1 MNGWQLVSRMSVKKF
16 LVSIQLILPVVL
28 IISLLVLAF
37 DANADDHDKPSMELL
52 EFLGEWQTKDGE
64 WVDPMRFLD
73 IDDKDLSRKQRDR
86 DPHSKVNVNED
97 IRDD

>member
-1 MNGWQLVSRMSVKKF
+1 MSVKK
-16 LVSIQLILPVVL
+16 LLISIQLILPVIL
-28 IISLLVLAF
+28 MISLLVLAF
-37 DANADDHDKPSMELL
+37 DAHAGDRENPSMELL

-73 IDDKDLSRKQRDR
+73 IDEKDLSQKQRDR

>member
-1 MNGWQLVSRMSVKKF
+1 MSVKK
-16 LVSIQLILPVVL
+16 LLISMQLILPVVL
-28 IISLLVLAF
+28 MISLLALAF
-37 DANADDHDKPSMELL
+37 DANAKDQDKPSMELL

-73 IDDKDLSRKQRDR
+73 IDDKDLSRKQQDR

>member
-1 MNGWQLVSRMSVKKF
+1 MSVKK
-16 LVSIQLILPVVL
+16 LLISIQLILPVIL
-28 IISLLVLAF
+28 MISLLVLAF
-37 DANADDHDKPSMELL
+37 DAHAGDREKPSMELL

-73 IDDKDLSRKQRDR
+73 IDEKDLSQKQRDR